1 MWGTSGLFSYVFGL
15 YGYTPLQKTAVRG
28 TVAFLCMLVFVAIR
42 HREAFRIKLADIW
55 LYAGIGVTL
64 FGAAAA
70 YYAAMV
76 MTSEATAVVLM
87 YTSPIY
93 VLVFSV
99 LFFDERLTPLKL
111 IGVGGMLLGCC
122 FVSGIF
128 EGFTGNAMGILMGLL
143 AGVSYGAYNI
153 FAKIAMRR
161 RCAPLSTTLYGFA
174 GMAIIAICTC
184 QPAGILPNMMK
195 NPALLIP
202 LSVGLGVVTYVVP
215 YFLYTLALR
224 DLPAGTASALGI
236 VEPMAA
242 TMFAFLLL
250 DAKASALSVI
260 GIVLILGCVLLLSRP
275 EPEKAKKE
283 QDEPTQ
289 ETPTQD
295 GEASAEN
302 LEKELQDAMEGS
314 VPSKH

>member
-1 MWGTSGLFSYVFGL
+1 MWGTSGLFSHAFAL

-28 TVAFLCMLVFVAIR
+28 TVAFLCMLGFVLIR
-42 HREAFRIKLADIW
+42 HREAFRIKLADWW

-93 VLVFSV
+93 VLIFSV
-99 LFFDERLTPLKL
+99 LFFGERLTPLKL
-111 IGVGGMLLGCC
+111 AGVAGMLLGCC

-128 EGFTGNAMGILMGLL
+128 EGFTGNVGGILMGLL
-143 AGVSYGAYNI
+143 AGVSYGGYNI
-153 FAKIAMRR
+153 FTKIALRR
-161 RCAPLSTTLYGFA
+161 SCAPMSTTLYGFA
-174 GMAIIAICTC
+174 GMAIIAVCTC
-184 QPAGILPNMMK
+184 DPAGILPNMMK

-202 LSVGLGVVTYVVP
+202 LSLGLGVITYVVP

-236 VEPMAA
+236 VEPMSA
-242 TMFAFLLL
+242 TLCAFFLL
-250 DAKASALSVI
+250 DADFTALSVI
-260 GIVLILGCVLLLSRP
+260 GILLILGCVLLLSRP
-275 EPEKAKKE
+275 EPE
-283 QDEPTQ
+283 
-289 ETPTQD
+289 
-295 GEASAEN
+295 N
-302 LEKELQDAMEGS
+302 
-314 VPSKH
+314 

>member
-1 MWGTSGLFSYVFGL
+1 MWGTSGLFSHAFGL

-28 TVAFLCMLVFVAIR
+28 SVAFLCMLAFVLIR
-42 HREAFRIKLADIW
+42 HREAFRIKLRDWW
-55 LYAGIGVTL
+55 LYAGIGVGL

-76 MTSEATAVVLM
+76 MTSEETAVVLM

-93 VLVFSV
+93 VLIFSV
-99 LFFDERLTPLKL
+99 LFFGERLTKLKL
-111 IGVGGMLLGCC
+111 VGIGGMLLGCC

-128 EGFTGNAMGILMGLL
+128 GGFSGSLGGILMGLL

-153 FAKIAMRR
+153 FTKIALRR
-161 RCAPLSTTLYGFA
+161 GCKPMSTTLYGFA
-174 GMAIIAICTC
+174 GMAILAVCTSD
-184 QPAGILPNMMK
+184 PVGIFPNMMK

-215 YFLYTLALR
+215 YFLYTLSLR

-242 TMFAFLLL
+242 TLFAFLLL
-250 DAKASALSVI
+250 DAEASVLSVI

-275 EPEKAKKE
+275 EPEKKNE
-283 QDEPTQ
+283 
-289 ETPTQD
+289 
-295 GEASAEN
+295 
-302 LEKELQDAMEGS
+302 EKEETVSSD
-314 VPSKH
+314 